1 MENGVRVV
9 IKTIA
14 TLAVG
19 VDEKFILDDKIFK
32 RSIFFIN
39 ILYYNKVRT

>member
-19 VDEKFILDDKIFK
+19 VDEKFISDDEEFCHEICHEKFK
-32 RSIFFIN
+32 A
-39 ILYYNKVRT
+39 L